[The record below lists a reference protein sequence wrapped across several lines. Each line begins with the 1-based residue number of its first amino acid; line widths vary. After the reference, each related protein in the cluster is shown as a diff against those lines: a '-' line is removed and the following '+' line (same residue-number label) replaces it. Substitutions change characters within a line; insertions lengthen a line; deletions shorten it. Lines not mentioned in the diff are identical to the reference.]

1 MNVRRDALMAFAE
14 FALAVETVARQ
25 NGPDGVATVGVVEA
39 LPASRNTIPGEV
51 RFTLDYRHPDAEAL
65 DRMTRGIDEAAS
77 SIGSA
82 RGVEIGIE
90 RIWNKPPIAFDE
102 QVCRAVQTSASEL
115 GLSHRTI
122 TSGAGHDAVLTASVV
137 PTAMIFVPCK
147 DGISHNEAESATKED
162 CAAGAN
168 VLLRTV
174 LHLAG

>member
-1 MNVRRDALMAFAE
+1 
-14 FALAVETVARQ
+14 
-25 NGPDGVATVGVVEA
+25 

-82 RGVEIGIE
+82 RGVEIGSSASGTS
-90 RIWNKPPIAFDE
+90 RPSRSTSRSAG
-102 QVCRAVQTSASEL
+102 VQTSASEL